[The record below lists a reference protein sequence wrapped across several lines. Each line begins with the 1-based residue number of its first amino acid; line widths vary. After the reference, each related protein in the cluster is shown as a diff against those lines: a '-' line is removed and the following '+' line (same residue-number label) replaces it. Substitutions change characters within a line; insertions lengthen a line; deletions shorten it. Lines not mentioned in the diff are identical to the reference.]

1 MSLADKLFLK
11 YLDLNVFLFLSGCKN
26 VLLSDFNFQEKRMS
40 PIIIKTIQFFLSLS
54 ILIVLHELGHFIP
67 AKYFKTRVEKFYLF
81 FDVKF
86 ALFKKKIGE
95 TEYGIGWLPLGGYV
109 KISGMIDESMD
120 KEAMAE
126 EPKEWEFRSKPAWQR
141 LIIMLGGV
149 TVNFVLAV
157 IIFIGLAFTYGE
169 QYISNDGLK
178 DGVWVTDTNLGDAL
192 GIKTGDRFVAID
204 GKEVENLQTIPYELV
219 YGEKF
224 TIERDGNKIEKK
236 VPVDFIETIS
246 ANKEN
251 ARFISQRSPFIIN
264 SVPKNSPNSTTG
276 FEKGDALIEIEGTA
290 VEYLDQVS
298 PYLEENKGKTVNLV
312 VKRNGTNV
320 PLQAKISDEGKLGV
334 TLGFDTMEEYA
345 EKGYFKVETLNYTF
359 LESIPAGW
367 NKGVK
372 TLTDYI
378 KGMKKIFNPDTG
390 AYKEVGGFAAIGGMF
405 PDTWNWPAFWATTA
419 FISIILAFMNILPI
433 PALDGGHV
441 MFLLYEM
448 VTGRKPSDKFLEYAQ
463 ITGFFILIALL
474 LFANGNDLYKWLF
487 K

>member
-1 MSLADKLFLK
+1 
-11 YLDLNVFLFLSGCKN
+11 
-26 VLLSDFNFQEKRMS
+26 MS

-54 ILIVLHELGHFIP
+54 LLIVLHELGHFIP

-86 ALFKKKIGE
+86 ALFKKKIGG

-157 IIFIGLAFTYGE
+157 VIFIGLVFTYGE
-169 QYISNDGLK
+169 EYIANDSLK
-178 DGVWVTDTNLGDAL
+178 DGILVTEPILGDAL
-192 GIKTGDRFVAID
+192 GIKTGDKFISID
-204 GKEVENLQTIPYELV
+204 GNKIDALRTIPYELV

-224 TIERDGNKIEKK
+224 AIERDGAIIEKE

-246 ANKEN
+246 NNKES
-251 ARFISQRSPFIIN
+251 ARFLNFRNPFVIKQI
-264 SVPKNSPNSTTG
+264 PKDSPNLNTG
-276 FEKGDALIEIEGTA
+276 LEVGDAVIEIAGTP
-290 VEYLDQVS
+290 VEYQDQVV
-298 PYLEENKGKTVNLV
+298 PVLMVNKGKMVPILV
-312 VKRNGTNV
+312 IRDGKKVS
-320 PLQAKISDEGKLGV
+320 LEAKVTEEGKFGV
-334 TLGFDTMEEYA
+334 FAGLSSLAEYQ
-345 EKGYFKVETLNYTF
+345 EKGYLKVETLNYTF
-359 LESIPAGW
+359 VESIPAGW
-367 NKGVK
+367 NRGVK

-405 PDTWNWPAFWATTA
+405 PDTWNWQAFWATTA

-463 ITGFFILIALL
+463 VTGFFILIALL
-474 LFANGNDLYKWLF
+474 LFANGNDVYKWLI